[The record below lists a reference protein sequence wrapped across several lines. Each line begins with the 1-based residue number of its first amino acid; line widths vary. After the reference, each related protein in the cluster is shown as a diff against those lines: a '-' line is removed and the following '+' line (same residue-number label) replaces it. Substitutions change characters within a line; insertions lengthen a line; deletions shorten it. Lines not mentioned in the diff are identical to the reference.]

1 MVEGRKL
8 SEQLCDDA
16 VAPLESDV
24 PEEMSLGEW
33 VEQQRPRTKRRWPL
47 SRRPRKAA
55 GTPAADRNHAAAS
68 RAARSRPAK

>member
-33 VEQQRPRTKRRWPL
+33 GEQRRPRTKRRWPL

-55 GTPAADRNHAAAS
+55 GSPAADGDQAS
-68 RAARSRPAK
+68 AGGAMSRSAK

>member
-33 VEQQRPRTKRRWPL
+33 GEQQRPRTKRRWPL
-47 SRRPRKAA
+47 TRRPRKAA
-55 GTPAADRNHAAAS
+55 GTPAAERDEPSSSAS
-68 RAARSRPAK
+68 PRGAQSR